1 MNKKEAELYLKSKP
15 EAAEDYPFGFDVQV
29 FKVRGKMFALLS
41 EEKGIVNMNL
51 KCDPDEALVL
61 RQIYPAVLP
70 GYHMNKRHW
79 NTILLDG
86 SLPPAEIE
94 RMIDQSYSLV
104 VKGLPKAERENLVQ
118 LFGIDH
124 IFKK

>member
-1 MNKKEAELYLKSKP
+1 MNKKEAEAYLKSKP

-29 FKVRGKMFALLS
+29 FKVRGKMFALLA
-41 EEKGIVNMNL
+41 EEKGLANMNL
-51 KCDPDEALVL
+51 KCDPDEAMVL

-118 LFGIDH
+118 LFGADVV
-124 IFKK
+124 FKK

>member
-1 MNKKEAELYLKSKP
+1 MNKKEAETYLKSKP
-15 EAAEDYPFGFDVQV
+15 EAAEEYPFGFDVQV

-41 EEKGIVNMNL
+41 EEKGIANMNL